1 MLLGILNF
9 KILTMTEF
17 FQKLVFIFLASIILN
32 SCSKE
37 VKIDVPGFEEQ
48 LVIDGSIE
56 TGTPAIVL
64 LSNSRD
70 IYSPTDINSYLN
82 GFVSGATVIVS
93 NGTIT
98 DTLTEICT
106 DNLPAGFESIA
117 AEFFGLPIEQLVN
130 LHLCAYVSLGMIG
143 EVGKTYSLKV
153 IHNSKTYTSS
163 TKIEAAA
170 PLDDLFWK
178 DQTNLPGYGFS
189 WAKITDPP
197 ASGDAYRWEV
207 RKISDLFY
215 TKPFQPFTDD
225 RFYNGLTFEFSVENP
240 MSFND
245 ETIEDQYKGYYKLGD
260 TIVVKFSKLG
270 KKEYQF
276 FEKKYNQIYSAAN
289 PFATPTNV
297 PTNIEGGAL
306 GIWAGFSP
314 WYDTLIC
321 VP

>member
-1 MLLGILNF
+1 MTSFIQKIAFLSLLIMG
-9 KILTMTEF
+9 
-17 FQKLVFIFLASIILN
+17 LN

-37 VKIDVPGFEEQ
+37 VKIDIPGFDEQ
-48 LVIDGSIE
+48 IVIDGSIE
-56 TGTPAIVL
+56 TGTPAIIF
-64 LSNSRD
+64 LSNSKD
-70 IYSPTDINSYLN
+70 IYAPTDINSYLS
-82 GFVSGATVIVS
+82 GFISGATVTVS

-117 AEFFGLPIEQLVN
+117 AAFFGLPIEQLVT
-130 LHLCAYVSLGMIG
+130 LHLCAYVSTGLVG

-153 IHNSKTYTSS
+153 LYNDKIYTSS
-163 TKIEAAA
+163 TKIENPTA
-170 PLDDLFWK
+170 LDNLFWRE
-178 DQTNLPGYGFS
+178 QANLPGYGFS
-189 WAKITDPP
+189 WAKITDSPVM
-197 ASGDAYRWEV
+197 GDAYRWEV
-207 RKISDLFY
+207 KNLSDLFY
-215 TKPFQPFTDD
+215 SKPFQPFTDD
-225 RFYNGLTFEFSVENP
+225 RFYNGKTFEFSVENP
-240 MSFND
+240 MSFKD
-245 ETIEDQYKGYYKLGD
+245 QTIENQYKGYYKLGD

-276 FEKKYNQIYSAAN
+276 FEKKYNQIYSGGN
-289 PFATPTNV
+289 PFATPTNI

>member
-1 MLLGILNF
+1 MTSFIQ
-9 KILTMTEF
+9 KIA
-17 FQKLVFIFLASIILN
+17 FLSFLIMGLN

-37 VKIDVPGFEEQ
+37 VKIDIPGFDEQ
-48 LVIDGSIE
+48 IVIDGSIE
-56 TGTPAIVL
+56 TGTPAIIF
-64 LSNSRD
+64 LSNSKD
-70 IYSPTDINSYLN
+70 IYAPTDINSYLS
-82 GFVSGATVIVS
+82 GFISGATVIVS

-117 AEFFGLPIEQLVN
+117 AAFFGLPIEQLVN
-130 LHLCAYVSLGMIG
+130 LHLCAYVSTGLVG

-153 IHNSKTYTSS
+153 LYNNKTYTSS
-163 TKIEAAA
+163 TKIENPTA
-170 PLDDLFWK
+170 LDNLFWRE
-178 DQTNLPGYGFS
+178 QANLPGYGFS
-189 WAKITDPP
+189 WAKITDSPVM
-197 ASGDAYRWEV
+197 GDAYRWEV
-207 RKISDLFY
+207 KNLSDLFY
-215 TKPFQPFTDD
+215 SKPFQPFTDD
-225 RFYNGLTFEFSVENP
+225 RFYNGKTFEFSVENP
-240 MSFND
+240 MSFKD
-245 ETIEDQYKGYYKLGD
+245 QTIENQYKGYYKLGD

-276 FEKKYNQIYSAAN
+276 FEKKYNQIYSGGN
-289 PFATPTNV
+289 PFATPTNI

>member
-1 MLLGILNF
+1 MTSFIQKVAFLSLLIMGLI
-9 KILTMTEF
+9 
-17 FQKLVFIFLASIILN
+17 

-37 VKIDVPGFEEQ
+37 VKIDIPGFDEQ
-48 LVIDGSIE
+48 IVIDGSIE
-56 TGTPAIVL
+56 TGTPAIIF
-64 LSNSRD
+64 LSNSKD
-70 IYSPTDINSYLN
+70 IYAPTDINSYLS
-82 GFVSGATVIVS
+82 GFISGATVTVS

-117 AEFFGLPIEQLVN
+117 AAFFGLPIEQLVN
-130 LHLCAYVSLGMIG
+130 LHLCAYVSTGIVG

-153 IHNSKTYTSS
+153 LYNNKTYTSS
-163 TKIEAAA
+163 TKIENPTA
-170 PLDDLFWK
+170 LDNLFWRE
-178 DQTNLPGYGFS
+178 QANLPGYGFS
-189 WAKITDPP
+189 WAKITDSPIM
-197 ASGDAYRWEV
+197 GDAYRWEV
-207 RKISDLFY
+207 KNLGDLFY
-215 TKPFQPFTDD
+215 SKPFQPFTDD
-225 RFYNGLTFEFSVENP
+225 RFYNGKTFEFSVENP
-240 MSFND
+240 MSFKD
-245 ETIEDQYKGYYKLGD
+245 QTIENQYKGYYKLGD

-276 FEKKYNQIYSAAN
+276 FEKKYNQIYSGGN
-289 PFATPTNV
+289 PFATPTNI

>member
-1 MLLGILNF
+1 MTSFIQKIAFLLLLIMG
-9 KILTMTEF
+9 
-17 FQKLVFIFLASIILN
+17 LN

-37 VKIDVPGFEEQ
+37 VKIDIPGFDEQ
-48 LVIDGSIE
+48 IVIDGSIE
-56 TGTPAIVL
+56 TGTPAIIF
-64 LSNSRD
+64 LSNSKD
-70 IYSPTDINSYLN
+70 IYAPTDINSYLS
-82 GFVSGATVIVS
+82 GFISGATVTVS

-117 AEFFGLPIEQLVN
+117 AAFFGLPIEQLVN
-130 LHLCAYVSLGMIG
+130 LHLCAYVSTGLVG

-153 IHNSKTYTSS
+153 LYNNKTYTSS
-163 TKIEAAA
+163 TKIENPTA
-170 PLDDLFWK
+170 LDNLFWRE
-178 DQTNLPGYGFS
+178 QVNLPGYGFS
-189 WAKITDPP
+189 WAKITDSPVM
-197 ASGDAYRWEV
+197 GDAYRWEV
-207 RKISDLFY
+207 KNLGDLFY
-215 TKPFQPFTDD
+215 SKPFQPFTDD
-225 RFYNGLTFEFSVENP
+225 RFYNGKTFEFSVENP
-240 MSFND
+240 MSFKD
-245 ETIEDQYKGYYKLGD
+245 QTIENQYKGYYKLGD

-276 FEKKYNQIYSAAN
+276 FEKKYNQIYSGGN
-289 PFATPTNV
+289 PFATPTNI

>member
-1 MLLGILNF
+1 MTSFIQKVAFLSLLIMG
-9 KILTMTEF
+9 
-17 FQKLVFIFLASIILN
+17 LN

-37 VKIDVPGFEEQ
+37 VKIDIPGFDEQ
-48 LVIDGSIE
+48 IVIDGSIE
-56 TGTPAIVL
+56 TGTPAIIF
-64 LSNSRD
+64 LSNSKD
-70 IYSPTDINSYLN
+70 IYAPTDINSYLN
-82 GFVSGATVIVS
+82 GFISGATVTVS

-117 AEFFGLPIEQLVN
+117 AAFFGLPIEQLVN
-130 LHLCAYVSLGMIG
+130 LHLCAYVSTGLVG

-153 IHNSKTYTSS
+153 LYNDKTYTSS
-163 TKIEAAA
+163 TKIENPTA
-170 PLDDLFWK
+170 LDNLFWRE
-178 DQTNLPGYGFS
+178 QVNLPGYGFS
-189 WAKITDPP
+189 WAKITDSPIM
-197 ASGDAYRWEV
+197 GDAYRWEV
-207 RKISDLFY
+207 KNLGDLFY
-215 TKPFQPFTDD
+215 SKPFQPFTDD
-225 RFYNGLTFEFSVENP
+225 RFYNGKTFEFSVENP
-240 MSFND
+240 MSFKD
-245 ETIEDQYKGYYKLGD
+245 QTIENQYKGYYKLGD

-276 FEKKYNQIYSAAN
+276 FEKKYNQIYSGGN
-289 PFATPTNV
+289 PFATPTNI